1 MEEKME
7 RIDGRGAEQLRP
19 VTITRNFLKHAEG
32 SVLIT
37 VGETKVICTATVE
50 DRVPQWLR
58 GAGQGWITA
67 EYAMIPRATPQR
79 NIRDS
84 TKGKPSGRSQEI
96 QRMVGRA
103 LRSVVNLQALGEKT
117 IWVDCDVIQADG
129 GTRTAAITGSFVALV
144 DALATVAKSDD
155 EPLPVYDFLAATS
168 VGIIDNQ
175 LLLDLNYAEDS
186 TASVDMNLVMTG
198 NGQIV
203 EIQATAEGAPF
214 SREEFQRL
222 QDIGAAGIMTLI
234 SLQKEVLAEVAA
246 RIGVNPGAQAG
257 AGLKK

>member
-1 MEEKME
+1 ME
-7 RIDGRGAEQLRP
+7 RIDGREAEQLRP
-19 VTITRNFLKHAEG
+19 VAITRKFLKHAEG

-58 GAGQGWITA
+58 GGGRGWITA

-103 LRSVVNLQALGEKT
+103 LRSVVNLSALGERT
-117 IWVDCDVIQADG
+117 IWLDCDVIQADG

-144 DALATVAKSDD
+144 DALVSIVKSDD

-168 VGIIDNQ
+168 VGIMDNQ

-186 TASVDMNLVMTG
+186 NASVDMNLVMTG
-198 NGQIV
+198 NGQLV
-203 EIQATAEGAPF
+203 EVQATAEGTPF

-222 QDIGAAGIMTLI
+222 QDIGAAGIMTLV

-246 RIGVNPGAQAG
+246 RIGVNASAQAG